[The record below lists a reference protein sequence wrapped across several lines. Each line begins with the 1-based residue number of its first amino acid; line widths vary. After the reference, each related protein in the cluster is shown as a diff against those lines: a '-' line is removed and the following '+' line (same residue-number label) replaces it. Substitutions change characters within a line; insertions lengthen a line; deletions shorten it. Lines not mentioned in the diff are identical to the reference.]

1 MNLNYCLG
9 VLFKLGLL
17 QSCWCGSPR
26 VSPFPWF
33 GCLAS
38 WRFGFVS
45 TTAVYSRITNAS
57 GV

>member
-9 VLFKLGLL
+9 VLFKLGPL

-45 TTAVYSRITNAS
+45 M
-57 GV
+57 